1 MKAKLWVQSRDV
13 KARVGGT
20 ELGCEGRVMGTEM
33 GCEGRVMTTELGCD
47 GSYDY
52 RAGL

>member
-1 MKAKLWVQSRDV
+1 ME
-13 KARVGGT
+13 GEMGT
-20 ELGCEGRVMGTEM
+20 ELGCEGKV
-33 GCEGRVMTTELGCD
+33 VTTELGCD